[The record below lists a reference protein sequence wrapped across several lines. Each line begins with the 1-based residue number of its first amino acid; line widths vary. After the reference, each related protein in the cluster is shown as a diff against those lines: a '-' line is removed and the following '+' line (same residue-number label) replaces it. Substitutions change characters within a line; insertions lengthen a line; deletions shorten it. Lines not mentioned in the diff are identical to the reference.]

1 MLKSP
6 STNHLVILHVSE
18 VFKFKSLL
26 LMETICDKMPV
37 VSLAIGVPAFSTDT
51 V

>member
-6 STNHLVILHVSE
+6 FTNHLVTLHVSK
-18 VFKFKSLL
+18 VFKSVL

-37 VSLAIGVPAFSTDT
+37 VPLAIGVSASFMAA